1 LPIAP
6 DIDDP
11 EYWHQRAEEARQLA
25 ARMTDET
32 AKRTMLMV
40 AEDCDSFAVRAVMRH
55 FEKLFASRVI
65 NETKGT

>member
-1 LPIAP
+1 MPVAP

-32 AKRTMLMV
+32 VKQTMLMI
-40 AEDCDSFAVRAVMRH
+40 AEDCDSFAARAVMRY
-55 FEKLFASRVI
+55 FDKLFVRRVI
-65 NETKGT
+65 GETKGS